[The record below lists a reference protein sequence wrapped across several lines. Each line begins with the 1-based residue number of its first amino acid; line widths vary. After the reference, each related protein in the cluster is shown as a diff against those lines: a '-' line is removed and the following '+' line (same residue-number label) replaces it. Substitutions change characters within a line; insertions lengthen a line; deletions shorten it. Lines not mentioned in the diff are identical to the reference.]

1 MSIVISAEKREE
13 RGKNVARRLRR
24 EGRLPAILYG
34 SESESVPLTLN
45 KKDIFNILKSE
56 SGENTIFQ
64 VSFLEQ
70 NQDVMIKEYQQD
82 VVTDEIQHVDLIRIV
97 MDQAIRVDVPV
108 NLTGDAV
115 GVKTEG
121 GFVDFVT
128 REIEVECLPNDIPEH
143 IDVDIT
149 ALHVN
154 QSLKIEELEVIQG
167 VQFTSDPQLVIVMIH
182 SSDVE
187 EEEVEEEE
195 EEEIMAD
202 EGQPQVIKKEK
213 TEEESKD

>member
-1 MSIVISAEKREE
+1 MSVIISAEKREE
-13 RGKNVARRLRR
+13 RGKNVARRIRR

-34 SESESVPLTLN
+34 SESDSVPLTLN

-64 VSFLEQ
+64 VAFQEQ
-70 NQDVMIKEYQQD
+70 KQDVMIKDYQQN
-82 VVTDEIQHVDLIRIV
+82 VVTDEIQHVDLIRIA

-143 IDVDIT
+143 LDVDIT
-149 ALHVN
+149 ALHLN
-154 QSLKIEELEVIQG
+154 QSLKVEDLEAIHG
-167 VQFTSDPQLVIVMIH
+167 VKFTSDPQLVIVMIH

-187 EEEVEEEE
+187 EVKVEEED
-195 EEEIMAD
+195 EEIMAD

>member
-1 MSIVISAEKREE
+1 MSLIIRAEKREE
-13 RGKNVARRLRR
+13 RGKNVARRIRR
-24 EGRLPAILYG
+24 EGCLPAILYG
-34 SESESVPLTLN
+34 SESDSVPLTLN

-64 VSFLEQ
+64 VAFQEQ
-70 NQDVMIKEYQQD
+70 KQDVMIKDYQQN
-82 VVTDEIQHVDLIRIV
+82 VVTDEIQHVDLIRIA

-121 GFVDFVT
+121 GYVDFVT

-143 IDVDIT
+143 LDVDIS
-149 ALHVN
+149 ALHLN
-154 QSLKIEELEVIQG
+154 QLLKVEDLEAIHG
-167 VQFTSDPQLVIVMIH
+167 VKFTSDPQLVIVMIH

-187 EEEVEEEE
+187 EVKVEEED
-195 EEEIMAD
+195 EEIMAD